1 MGAGILWESVMKVLI
16 KIVVGLLIL
25 VSGVLGAAYYL
36 VSTYDREELKTLAQ
50 TQTKKMTGRDLVING
65 PLEIAISLRPAI
77 VLEDVSFANAS
88 WGTRDQMV
96 TMKRIE
102 LSLSLLDILSGQLRV
117 NRFTLVEPDI
127 LLETDRRG
135 NGNWDIP
142 LSASDPAANADD
154 GSDPIVSLSGVDDI
168 SILGGT
174 LTYRDGATGDT
185 LVFSLDEVNG
195 KLPSLSG
202 GSISLKGDLDG
213 TPMTLSSGI
222 SGENDKYTLTN
233 MALTY
238 GATDLNGS
246 GSLSLS
252 GKPTLNANLTSNL
265 LDLSGFMAPTSDDPT
280 EETSG
285 QFVFTNEPFPLEG
298 LRTIDVTAAIN
309 ANKVKVSDA
318 IMITDMNIDMSLR
331 SGDLKLGNL
340 GGKMF
345 GGTVSGNLG
354 LNSSRSPARLATS
367 LTVTDLDYG
376 TVLKAFG
383 VSEEVDGTISM
394 NMDLKGQGNSARSM
408 ASTLNGGTEVVAID
422 GVITNQVLAVVV
434 SGLDNIMKPL
444 LGGST
449 NTKLNCFVS
458 RMDIRGGVASSK
470 DFVLDSSAFSVVGEG
485 TIDLRD
491 ERLDLLF
498 DTETREAALV
508 SLAIPFRVKGT
519 LANPTAAPDPMAVIG
534 AATKIFGGFS
544 GSGGSSASSGNDAI
558 SSVLGGFLGGKKKKS
573 APAPQPQPTATQVDV
588 CAKLGVI

>member
-1 MGAGILWESVMKVLI
+1 MKIFV
-16 KIVVGLLIL
+16 KIVVVLLVL
-25 VSGVLGAAYYL
+25 VIGVLGAAYYL
-36 VSTYDREELKTLAQ
+36 VSTYDRDELKTLAQ
-50 TQTKKMTGRDLVING
+50 TQTKKLTGRDLVING

-88 WGTRDQMV
+88 WGTRDQMITV
-96 TMKRIE
+96 KRIE
-102 LSLSLLDILSGQLRV
+102 LSLSLMDILSGQLRV

-135 NGNWDIP
+135 NGNWDLP
-142 LSASDPAANADD
+142 MLASDPATDPATGPATDGDD
-154 GSDPIVSLSGVDDI
+154 GSDPIVSLSGVDNI

-202 GSISLKGDLDG
+202 GSITLKGRLDG
-213 TPMTLSSGI
+213 TPVTLSSDI
-222 SGENDKYTLTN
+222 SGENDKYSLTN

-238 GATDLNGS
+238 GTTDLSGS

-265 LDLSGFMAPTSDDPT
+265 LDLSAFMAPTSDEPT
-280 EETSG
+280 QDATG
-285 QFVFTNEPFPLEG
+285 QYVFTSEPFPLEG

-309 ANKVKVSDA
+309 AKKVKVSDG
-318 IMITDMNIDMSLR
+318 ITITDMNIDMSLR
-331 SGDLKLGNL
+331 NGDLKLGNL
-340 GGKMF
+340 AGKMF
-345 GGTVSGNLG
+345 GGTLSGSLG
-354 LNSSRSPARLATS
+354 LNSSRSPARMETS
-367 LTVTDLDYG
+367 LTVADLDYG
-376 TVLKAFG
+376 TVLKAFDI
-383 VSEEVDGTISM
+383 SEEVNGSISM
-394 NMDLKGQGNSARSM
+394 KIDLKGQGNSARSM
-408 ASTLNGGTEVVAID
+408 ASTLNGSTEIIAID

-458 RMDIRGGVASSK
+458 RMSVQNGIASTK
-470 DFVLDSSAFSVVGEG
+470 DFVLDSSVFSVVGEG

-491 ERLDLLF
+491 ERLNLLF
-498 DTETREAALV
+498 DIETREAALV

-519 LANPTAAPDPMAVIG
+519 LANPTAAPVPMAMVG
-534 AATKIFGGFS
+534 AATKIFGSFS
-544 GSGGSSASSGNDAI
+544 GSESSSGADQI
-558 SSVLGGFLGGKKKKS
+558 SNLMGGLFGKKKKKKS
-573 APAPQPQPTATQVDV
+573 APQPQPQQSAGPVDV